1 MKYQNLTQAQKNKYK
16 REMSRTKRKASVKR
30 TSGRNITPFIRM

>member
-16 REMSRTKRKASVKR
+16 REMIKTKRKATSRR